1 MITMKEWMELVNYRI
16 TESSDYGW
24 QCYGPNAYQFDSWNG
39 VHGKGGW
46 SANIVFSTKSQKVYT
61 VEVCDYTNDRA
72 YRIINPDYVK
82 KYNKESKDR
91 GELGN
96 QAWDGVDY
104 IDLEVDDD
112 FIQKF
117 LAIKSGQDYD
127 TRVQLPVDFSDE
139 DLLKYMKLA
148 HERDITFNE
157 LVTQALTEAIQLHK
171 SDPERFG
178 QLYND

>member
-1 MITMKEWMELVNYRI
+1 
-16 TESSDYGW
+16 
-24 QCYGPNAYQFDSWNG
+24 
-39 VHGKGGW
+39 
-46 SANIVFSTKSQKVYT
+46 
-61 VEVCDYTNDRA
+61 
-72 YRIINPDYVK
+72 VK

-117 LAIKSGQDYD
+117 LAIKSGEDYD
-127 TRVQLPVDFSDE
+127 TRVQVPVDFSDE
-139 DLLKYMKLA
+139 DLFKYMKLA

-171 SDPERFG
+171 TNPERFG